1 MKYVRID
8 SESEL
13 PDISKLNPFR
23 CIVVIEH
30 KVSEERQY
38 EISGWLV
45 VGGCLYMMA
54 WGKDCSSWDSSVDD
68 ANLEAFDFNY
78 IPEEKFVMTTW
89 HDNEPLEEVFWFSKH
104 CAFHPE
110 VDLQEFVL
118 VHISSV
124 DKESVFRERFQN
136 A

>member
-1 MKYVRID
+1 
-8 SESEL
+8 
-13 PDISKLNPFR
+13 
-23 CIVVIEH
+23 
-30 KVSEERQY
+30 
-38 EISGWLV
+38 
-45 VGGCLYMMA
+45 MMA